1 MWSVGATHEVCFMAE
16 DKAPKEVN
24 SLTVIGIG
32 VVLFVVIIGI
42 WFLFLR

>member
-1 MWSVGATHEVCFMAE
+1 MAE
-16 DKAPKEVN
+16 ENAPKDVS

-42 WFLFLR
+42 WYLFLK